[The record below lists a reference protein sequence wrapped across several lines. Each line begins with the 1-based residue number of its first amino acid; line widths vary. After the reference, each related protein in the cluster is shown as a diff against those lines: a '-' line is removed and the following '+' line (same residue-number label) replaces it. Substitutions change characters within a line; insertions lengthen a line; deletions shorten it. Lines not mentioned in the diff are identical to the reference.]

1 MARTVED
8 AVRVFEAMAGP
19 ADPADPLSQLLQNVR
34 RRFCPAQWTR
44 ESGQRIAHH
53 AGNCA
58 LAFARSSVR
67 CLTGLMAWLQVSLP
81 ANYNQFLNAGAL
93 KGVRIGVFRQIR

>member
-1 MARTVED
+1 M
-8 AVRVFEAMAGP
+8 RVFEAMAGP

-34 RRFCPAQWTR
+34 RRFCPAQWTHD
-44 ESGQRIAHH
+44 SGQRIAHR

-58 LAFARSSVR
+58 LASARSSLR
-67 CLTGLMAWLQVSLP
+67 CLTGVMAWLQVSLP
-81 ANYNQFLNAGAL
+81 ANYTQFLNAGAL